1 MALLLLLLAW
11 FLPCYRHLTGDMTGS
26 QDCTNATPTSLPTTR
41 HNPTVFIHGP
51 FSPFTARSTRSS
63 DAPLI
68 NDIDGSD
75 EHGDKAH
82 MKGGQPDE
90 LATLLTDSL
99 SPTRPPWTSRASP
112 TAAKLQSSATAWL
125 GARSEHAA
133 GSVLSAL
140 GLITQQARARR
151 GRPAALGTVP
161 SADALASR
169 ADAPQATRAGLKETR
184 YSAYRGQLLTGTGP
198 SDVVAGLYTVVVGF
212 PGRIARCVDVVKAQ
226 LRRVD
231 SALDGHR
238 KP

>member
-1 MALLLLLLAW
+1 M
-11 FLPCYRHLTGDMTGS
+11 PGS

-41 HNPTVFIHGP
+41 HNPTVFIHDP
-51 FSPFTARSTRSS
+51 FSSFTARSTRSS

-90 LATLLTDSL
+90 LATLLVEHPPPPPSDSL

-112 TAAKLQSSATAWL
+112 TYAKLQSSATAWF
-125 GARSEHAA
+125 GARSERAA
-133 GSVLSAL
+133 HSVLSAL
-140 GLITQQARARR
+140 GLITQQARARS
-151 GRPAALGTVP
+151 GL
-161 SADALASR
+161 
-169 ADAPQATRAGLKETR
+169 DAPQAARAGLKQMR

-198 SDVVAGLYTVVVGF
+198 SDVVAGLHSVAVGF
-212 PGRIARCVDVVKAQ
+212 SEPIARCVDVVKAQ

-238 KP
+238 KPWHLSLRLFVD

>member
-1 MALLLLLLAW
+1 M
-11 FLPCYRHLTGDMTGS
+11 PGS

-41 HNPTVFIHGP
+41 HNPTVFIHDP
-51 FSPFTARSTRSS
+51 FSSFTARSTRSS

-82 MKGGQPDE
+82 MKGGQ
-90 LATLLTDSL
+90 LTDSL

-112 TAAKLQSSATAWL
+112 TYAKLQSSATAWF
-125 GARSEHAA
+125 GARSERAA
-133 GSVLSAL
+133 GSALSAL
-140 GLITQQARARR
+140 GSITQQARARS
-151 GRPAALGTVP
+151 GP
-161 SADALASR
+161 
-169 ADAPQATRAGLKETR
+169 DAPRAPRAGLKQIR

-198 SDVVAGLYTVVVGF
+198 SDVVAGF
-212 PGRIARCVDVVKAQ
+212 SEPIARCVDVCKAQ

-238 KP
+238 KPWHTVAEAVRLNSLGEFLL